1 MARIPGYSPL
11 EPNDLQPPVSTNESN
26 AKSRGWESRNGQRV
40 PSPTLINSPK
50 GEEAGETGMSGLN
63 IWGKEDLER
72 RNHELSVLNEIAR
85 ELNRSVELGEALG
98 FTLSQVAELLGLRT
112 AWIWLIDDSS
122 PEPYL
127 AAARNLPPALADDP
141 RRMDGSGYCYCL
153 DTYKKG
159 DLEGAANVN
168 VLTCSRLDGL
178 VDGTG
183 GLRYHASIP
192 LYAGEKKLGVMN
204 VASPQ
209 WRGLSPEDLQLLSTI
224 GDLLAIAVERAILF
238 DRSAR
243 LGAVEERNRL
253 AREIHDTLATGLQLE
268 SAEALLDDES
278 GAQRAREPLRR
289 ALSLTR
295 SNLDEARRSVLDL
308 RAAPLEGRSLPEALK
323 TLVDRWEAET
333 DVATRFKAVNGS
345 RPLPPRVEVALYRV
359 CQEALTNIASHAR
372 ASRVTVRLVATPE
385 AVQLTVRDYG
395 QGFDPSSVP
404 DDRHGIVGMR
414 ERVEMLGGSLKVE
427 SGTGEGTRLDVTVPL
442 EGLQGG

>member
-1 MARIPGYSPL
+1 ML
-11 EPNDLQPPVSTNESN
+11 
-26 AKSRGWESRNGQRV
+26 
-40 PSPTLINSPK
+40 
-50 GEEAGETGMSGLN
+50 SGLN
-63 IWGKEDLER
+63 TWGKEDLER

-153 DTYKKG
+153 DTYKRG

-192 LYAGEKKLGVMN
+192 LYAGDKKLGVMN
-204 VASPQ
+204 VASPE
-209 WRGLSPEDLQLLSTI
+209 WRGLSPEDLQLLYTI
-224 GDLLAIAVERAILF
+224 GDLLAIAVERARLF

-253 AREIHDTLATGLQLE
+253 AREIHDTLAQGLAAAGLQLE
-268 SAEALLDDES
+268 SAEAFLETGPDTE
-278 GAQRAREPLRR
+278 RARAALSR
-289 ALSLTR
+289 ALDLTR
-295 SNLDEARRSVLDL
+295 FNLDEARRSVLDL
-308 RAAPLEGRSLPEALK
+308 RATPLEGRSLPEALEV
-323 TLVDRWEAET
+323 LADRWEAET
-333 DVATRFKAVNGS
+333 GIAARFAAVNRA

-359 CQEALTNIASHAR
+359 CQEALTNVARHAGAGR
-372 ASRVTVRLVATPE
+372 ASVRLVATPE
-385 AVQLTVRDYG
+385 AVRLVVEDDGR
-395 QGFDPSSVP
+395 GFDPSRV
-404 DDRHGIVGMR
+404 DGDRQGLVGMG
-414 ERVEMLGGSLKVE
+414 ERVEMLGGTLDVQSAP
-427 SGTGEGTRLDVTVPL
+427 GGAGTRIEATVPL
-442 EGLQGG
+442 EGLDGG

>member
-1 MARIPGYSPL
+1 MPDASEVR
-11 EPNDLQPPVSTNESN
+11 
-26 AKSRGWESRNGQRV
+26 
-40 PSPTLINSPK
+40 
-50 GEEAGETGMSGLN
+50 ETR
-63 IWGKEDLER
+63 DLER

-141 RRMDGSGYCYCL
+141 SRMDGSGYCYCL
-153 DTYKKG
+153 DTYKRG

-224 GDLLAIAVERAILF
+224 GDLLAIAVERASLF

-253 AREIHDTLATGLQLE
+253 AREIHDTLAQGLTATGLQLE

-278 GAQRAREPLRR
+278 GAERAREPLRR
-289 ALSLTR
+289 ALS
-295 SNLDEARRSVLDL
+295 
-308 RAAPLEGRSLPEALK
+308 
-323 TLVDRWEAET
+323 
-333 DVATRFKAVNGS
+333 
-345 RPLPPRVEVALYRV
+345 RV
-359 CQEALTNIASHAR
+359 CQEALTNIASHAG

-385 AVQLTVRDYG
+385 TVQLIVSDDG
-395 QGFDPSSVP
+395 HGFDPSSIG

-414 ERVEMLGGSLKVE
+414 ERVEMLGGSLETE
-427 SGTGEGTRLDVTVPL
+427 SGPGEGTRIDVTVPL

>member
-1 MARIPGYSPL
+1 MSQRI
-11 EPNDLQPPVSTNESN
+11 T
-26 AKSRGWESRNGQRV
+26 
-40 PSPTLINSPK
+40 
-50 GEEAGETGMSGLN
+50 SGR
-63 IWGKEDLER
+63 EDLER

-85 ELNRSVELGEALG
+85 QLNRSVELGEALG

-122 PEPYL
+122 PQPYL

-209 WRGLSPEDLQLLSTI
+209 WRELSPEDLQLLSTV
-224 GDLLAIAVERAILF
+224 GDLLAIAVERARLF

-253 AREIHDTLATGLQLE
+253 AREIHDTLAQGLTATGLQLE
-268 SAEALLDDES
+268 SAEALLDDAS
-278 GAQRAREPLRR
+278 GAERAREPLRR

-308 RAAPLEGRSLPEALK
+308 RAAPLEGRSLPEALR
-323 TLVDRWEAET
+323 TLADRWEAET
-333 DVATRFKAVNGS
+333 GVNTRFKAINGS
-345 RPLPPRVEVALYRV
+345 HPLPPRAEVALYRI
-359 CQEALTNIASHAR
+359 CQEALTNVARHAHAR
-372 ASRVTVRLVATPE
+372 RVTVRLVITPDRVRLV
-385 AVQLTVRDYG
+385 VQDDG
-395 QGFDPSSVP
+395 HGFDPSRVG
-404 DDRHGIVGMR
+404 DERHGLVGMR
-414 ERVEMLGGSLKVE
+414 ERAGTIGGSLEVE
-427 SGTGEGTRLDVTVPL
+427 SIPDGGTRVEVMVPL
-442 EGLQGG
+442 GGQPGG